1 MQKSNVSAFFC
12 FLSKNTCI
20 CAIFVVILHPETGK
34 GNLTGRRIMLEGK
47 HNKLKFKE
55 LYDNYKSEMAFGLA
69 LLCLVVLSYGLADR
83 IPLDFY
89 IESLNPILNGS
100 IAAVSLFGAWL
111 MLRHHNGIHVRI
123 LWAGI
128 LLVWGILATLLL
140 THLVAYNL
148 PISSEESISLRGRE
162 LIIGNVYAWLLL
174 RYPVSVLRPGWQN
187 IRRALGDL
195 LPVAVIAAVHELF
208 PIDLRWLLAIWPI
221 TWVVVLFFHISKY
234 RRWCEENYSSMDL
247 IDAQWIVRYII
258 MLVIL
263 GAAYTYMSFS
273 YNASHAFTVQWLT
286 LLMLVYSTEQILYRQ
301 DPWNLLRRAKAAKA
315 AMEEDETGDVDPDL
329 MSGEYKATLEQWMA
343 TEKPYLNPE
352 FRLVD
357 LREVLPLNRTYLSQL
372 INSAYG
378 CNFYQFV
385 TNYRI
390 EEAKRL
396 MREKP
401 DMKMHDIAEQCGFS
415 SPVVFSRIFTR
426 ETGMSPSE
434 WSQNHA

>member
-1 MQKSNVSAFFC
+1 
-12 FLSKNTCI
+12 
-20 CAIFVVILHPETGK
+20 
-34 GNLTGRRIMLEGK
+34 MLEEK

-89 IESLNPILNGS
+89 MESLNPILNGT

-148 PISSEESISLRGRE
+148 PISTEESISLRGRE

-208 PIDLRWLLAIWPI
+208 PVDLRWLLAIW
-221 TWVVVLFFHISKY
+221 L
-234 RRWCEENYSSMDL
+234 
-247 IDAQWIVRYII
+247 Q
-258 MLVIL
+258 
-263 GAAYTYMSFS
+263 
-273 YNASHAFTVQWLT
+273 
-286 LLMLVYSTEQILYRQ
+286 
-301 DPWNLLRRAKAAKA
+301 
-315 AMEEDETGDVDPDL
+315 
-329 MSGEYKATLEQWMA
+329 
-343 TEKPYLNPE
+343 
-352 FRLVD
+352 
-357 LREVLPLNRTYLSQL
+357 
-372 INSAYG
+372 
-378 CNFYQFV
+378 
-385 TNYRI
+385 RI
-390 EEAKRL
+390 
-396 MREKP
+396 
-401 DMKMHDIAEQCGFS
+401 
-415 SPVVFSRIFTR
+415 
-426 ETGMSPSE
+426 
-434 WSQNHA
+434 